1 MKHSIAILL
10 LVCIMS
16 IAAMPA
22 MAKQPPKIYTLIMEW
37 NEQTHKLNVSLLDR
51 DGRIVQTI
59 KPRRGSNLKDKCY
72 VIRSIRPNTIINVPD
87 GWMVDSDIRF
97 SKGIDDEGEV
107 IKAPDGS
114 RGRRFYGGQSVMLK
128 QSNSDITVRSPY
140 F

>member
-1 MKHSIAILL
+1 MKRSITILL

-16 IAAMPA
+16 IASMPA
-22 MAKQPPKIYTLIMEW
+22 MAKQPPKIYRLTMDW
-37 NEQTHKLNVSLLDR
+37 NEQMHKLNVRLLDL
-51 DGRIVQTI
+51 DGNVVQTM

-114 RGRRFYGGQSVMLK
+114 RGRRFYGGQSIMLK
-128 QSNSDITVRSPY
+128 QSNSDITVRSPH